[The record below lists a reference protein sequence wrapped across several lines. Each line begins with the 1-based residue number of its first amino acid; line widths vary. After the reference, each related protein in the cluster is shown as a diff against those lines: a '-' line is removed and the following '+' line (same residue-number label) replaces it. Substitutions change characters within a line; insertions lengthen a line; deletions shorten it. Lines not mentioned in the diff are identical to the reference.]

1 MKDLRTIFSENQ
13 ISIVLIGLVA
23 GLLLPGVFRA
33 FHPWNTLLL
42 QIIFFLSALRVNMK
56 DLKVYALDW
65 KMHVLTAGFML
76 VALPLAVYFPL
87 APFAP
92 DWALAFMI
100 VLAAPTG
107 MTIAL
112 IADFFGGKTSLAL
125 IIVLVTSVLA
135 PFTIPVVAQITV
147 GQSVAIDSIGM
158 LRSLAEVIIL
168 PFLLAFLFQRFAPKL
183 VVRGDAVWRTVSVA
197 VFGILIA
204 SIVSKATAGA
214 SAGAGA
220 SPLITDLNMVL
231 MLLAVF
237 AYLAFL
243 IWVSFRMVYWRNAAE
258 RITIALCMVYMNF
271 TLSLYIA
278 DRFFAEQRVVPKLVV
293 ILLLL
298 NLMLPAF
305 KIAAARV
312 VAQGKPARVR

>member
-1 MKDLRTIFSENQ
+1 MKDVRTLLSENQ
-13 ISIVLIGLVA
+13 ISVVLVGLVA
-23 GLLLPGVFRA
+23 GLLLPGVFRV

-42 QIIFFLSALRVNMK
+42 QIIFFLSALRVNIK
-56 DLKVYALDW
+56 DLKVYAVDW
-65 KMHVLTAGFML
+65 KMHILTAGFML
-76 VALPLAVYFPL
+76 VVLPFAVYYPL

-100 VLAAPTG
+100 ALAAPTG

-135 PFTIPVVAQITV
+135 PFTIPSVVQITV
-147 GQSVAIDSIGM
+147 GQSVPIDSIGM

-183 VVRGDAVWRTVSVA
+183 AARGDTVWRTTSVA

-214 SAGAGA
+214 SVGTGAT
-220 SPLITDLNMVL
+220 PLIADLNTVL
-231 MLLAVF
+231 MLLVVF
-237 AYLAFL
+237 GYLAFL
-243 IWVSFRMVYWRNAAE
+243 IWLSFRMVFWRNAPE

-278 DRFFAEQRVVPKLVV
+278 DRFFAAQRVVPKLVV

-298 NLMLPAF
+298 NLLLPFF

-312 VAQGKPARVR
+312 VAHEKQKR